1 MERKLSLTCG
11 ALLLG
16 TLAAPVF
23 LRAGEA
29 APEPPQFT
37 AEEDASFDR
46 GARTFEQLCSTCH
59 GPDAKGNPIPDDPDG
74 RRMAPPLAGSKR
86 ITGRSEYPITA
97 LLYGVTGPVDEENF
111 EGLMIPMESYGDAWI
126 ADVTSFVRNS
136 FGNSASM
143 ITSNQVSRIRARIGE
158 RGEAFTVPQ
167 ILSMLPTAATN
178 PAAWKVTASVNSD
191 RAATVVDSASP
202 SAWRS
207 DEPQAAGMWLQI
219 ELPETVAIV
228 EIALDSAVAG
238 GSPAGFPRGYQVQT
252 SNDGNAWSNPIA
264 EGKGRGANTVISF
277 DPVKA
282 KFLRVSLTASD
293 AAPWSVGKIQLL
305 QAGLDA
311 PAATGIRTTNKFE

>member
-1 MERKLSLTCG
+1 MRG
-11 ALLLG
+11 ALLFCAI
-16 TLAAPVF
+16 AAPVF

-29 APEPPQFT
+29 APEAPQFT

-86 ITGRSEYPITA
+86 VAGRPEYSITV
-97 LLYGVTGPVDEENF
+97 LLYGLSGPVDEENF

-126 ADVTSFVRNS
+126 ADVASFVRNS

-143 ITSNQVSRIRARIGE
+143 LTSNQVSRIRARIGE
-158 RGEAFTVPQ
+158 RGEAFTIPQ
-167 ILSMLPTAATN
+167 LLSMLPAALAN
-178 PAAWKVTASVNSD
+178 SASWKVTASVNSNQP
-191 RAATVVDSASP
+191 AQVVDSSSP

-219 ELPETVAIV
+219 ELPETVALV
-228 EIALDSAVAG
+228 EIALDAAAAG
-238 GSPAGFPRGYQVQT
+238 GSPAGFPRGYKVQT
-252 SNDGNAWSNPIA
+252 SNDGNAWSDPIA

-282 KFLRVSLTASD
+282 KFLRIALTASD

-305 QAGLDA
+305 QAGLDTPA
-311 PAATGIRTTNKFE
+311 PTGIRTPNKFE